1 MDMKKKFKIT
11 FNAPVVLS
19 FAIACLAALILGA
32 ITAGWTTKNLF
43 MTFRAPLFSPLTWL
57 RFFTHTIGH
66 SGWDHF
72 IGNMAYIL
80 LLGPMLEEK
89 YGSPRVLGVMMITAF
104 VTALINYII
113 FPDIAVCGA
122 SGIVFAF
129 ILMTSFTGFKDGEI
143 PISFILVAVIFLGK
157 EIINGIFVEDNISN
171 LSHILGGIVGGIAG
185 YLLNRKKA

>member
-1 MDMKKKFKIT
+1 MKKKFKIT

-19 FAIACLAALILGA
+19 FAIACLVALILGA

-43 MTFRAPLFSPLTWL
+43 MTFRSSLFSPLTWL

-89 YGSPRVLGVMMITAF
+89 YGSPRVLEVMLITAF

-122 SGIVFAF
+122 SGFVFAF

>member
-1 MDMKKKFKIT
+1 MKKKLRISI
-11 FNAPVVLS
+11 NAPVVLS
-19 FAIACLAALILGA
+19 FALGCLIALILGV
-32 ITAGWTTKNLF
+32 ITGDWTTKIFFSTYRSSL
-43 MTFRAPLFSPLTWL
+43 LSPLTYL
-57 RFFTHTIGH
+57 RFFTHALGH

-89 YGSPRVLGVMMITAF
+89 YGSSRVLGVTLFTAF
-104 VTALINYII
+104 VTAIINFI
-113 FPDIAVCGA
+113 FFPEVAICGA
-122 SGIVFAF
+122 SGVVFAY

-143 PISFILVAVIFLGK
+143 PLSFILVAVIFLGR

-171 LSHILGGIVGGIAG
+171 LSHILGGIVGGAAG